1 MTDYISR
8 EAAIR
13 ANCYFCSEHLK
24 DDSPCPEKCADY
36 MKFVEIPAADVRP
49 VWISVED
56 RLPELH
62 DESFETDDEIIYY
75 EISDP
80 VLVVYN
86 YDDQIVAMYEKD
98 KDEDGNYIFEGWMAN
113 GDILHSVTHWMP
125 LPHLPKE
132 VSS

>member
-13 ANCYFCSEHLK
+13 A
-24 DDSPCPEKCADY
+24 
-36 MKFVEIPAADVRP
+36 VEIVDFYKGSGIVPSGYASDAIRALPAADVRP

-56 RLPELH
+56 RLPDLH
-62 DESFETDDEIIYY
+62 DESFETDEEIIHY

-86 YDDQIVAMYEKD
+86 YDDQIVAMFEKD

-113 GDILHSVTHWMP
+113 GDFLHSVTHWMP
-125 LPHLPKE
+125 LPQLPKE